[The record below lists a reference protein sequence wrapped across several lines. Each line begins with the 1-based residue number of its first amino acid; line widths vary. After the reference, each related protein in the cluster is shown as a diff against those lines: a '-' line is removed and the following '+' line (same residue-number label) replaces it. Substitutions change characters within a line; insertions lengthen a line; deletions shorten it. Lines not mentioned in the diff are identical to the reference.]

1 VKVNTAIREV
11 RAGDPV
17 GHFRPEP
24 PMPGTYVVVQVTDDG
39 CGMNETIK
47 SQIFDP
53 FFTTKFTGRGLG
65 LAAALGIVRG
75 HRGAI
80 GVDSV
85 EGTGST
91 FTVLLPAAGMV
102 FAPPPAEP
110 SALSEQPSAESLG
123 AILIIDD
130 EDVVR
135 RTARATLEHF
145 GYTVFEAGDGRDGAD
160 LFSRLHDRVSAVLL
174 DLTMPH
180 MDGHDVWNYIR
191 RVRPDMRVIISSGFE
206 EADAMKHF
214 TEDPALLFIKKPYTA
229 SALVRTVRIALDRR
243 SRR

>member
-1 VKVNTAIREV
+1 
-11 RAGDPV
+11 
-17 GHFRPEP
+17 
-24 PMPGTYVVVQVTDDG
+24 
-39 CGMNETIK
+39 
-47 SQIFDP
+47 
-53 FFTTKFTGRGLG
+53 
-65 LAAALGIVRG
+65 
-75 HRGAI
+75 
-80 GVDSV
+80 
-85 EGTGST
+85 
-91 FTVLLPAAGMV
+91 
-102 FAPPPAEP
+102 
-110 SALSEQPSAESLG
+110 
-123 AILIIDD
+123 
-130 EDVVR
+130 
-135 RTARATLEHF
+135 
-145 GYTVFEAGDGRDGAD
+145 VFEAGDGRDGAD